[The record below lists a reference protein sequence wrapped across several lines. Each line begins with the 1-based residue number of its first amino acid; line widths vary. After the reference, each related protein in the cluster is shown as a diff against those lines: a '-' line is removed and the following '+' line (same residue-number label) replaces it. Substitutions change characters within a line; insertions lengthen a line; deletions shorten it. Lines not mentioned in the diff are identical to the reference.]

1 MSIKSRL
8 TYKTDTIIGIFGFI
22 VTNTINF
29 LALYLTISSVNII
42 DGYTIE
48 NLIFLYGL
56 CLIPK
61 GIDHILTDNLWTLS
75 QKMVRLGQLD
85 KYLIKPLNTF
95 FQIIAETFQLEG
107 FGEIILGI
115 IFLSIFAPAQNIIWS
130 FNNILGLII
139 AELLSCFLFL
149 DLKSI
154 TSFTAF
160 WLKKSNHIMNT
171 VYNICDTARYPSI
184 LNIKIVKEILLYII
198 PYSLFLFCPIA
209 CLLNPS
215 GKTNLIFGIEM
226 NIFQVNLILLSY
238 IIILSSIAI
247 IEWKI
252 GIKKYES
259 AGS

>member
-1 MSIKSRL
+1 ML
-8 TYKTDTIIGIFGFI
+8 LVFI

-149 DLKSI
+149 DLKCI